1 MGVYEAVYDM
11 FMFHWQLV
19 HARCVF
25 CVLCLLHLK
34 LLRLYICQ
42 TYTVL
47 QGYIYIGKKYG
58 LYHGHLH
65 IHIYGCIICI
75 TEIIY
80 TI

>member
-1 MGVYEAVYDM
+1 MSDM
-11 FMFHWQLV
+11 FMFFWQLV

-58 LYHGHLH
+58 LYHGHLY
-65 IHIYGCIICI
+65 IYIKV
-75 TEIIY
+75 Y
-80 TI
+80 DMYY

>member
-1 MGVYEAVYDM
+1 MSDM
-11 FMFHWQLV
+11 FMFFWQLV

-42 TYTVL
+42 TYTVFARIHIHRKEIWFIPRTPL
-47 QGYIYIGKKYG
+47 YIYIYRFM
-58 LYHGHLH
+58 
-65 IHIYGCIICI
+65 ICI